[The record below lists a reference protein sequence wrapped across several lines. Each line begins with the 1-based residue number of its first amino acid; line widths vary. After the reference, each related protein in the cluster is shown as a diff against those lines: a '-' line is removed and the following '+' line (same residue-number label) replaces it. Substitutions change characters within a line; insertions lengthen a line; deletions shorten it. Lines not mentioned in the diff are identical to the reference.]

1 MLGSYIF
8 RGRGLSHSF
17 CFLGDHN
24 TFGCDAR
31 LAAVGRVMQGLLRDI
46 GVPLDVVNGP
56 VCATS
61 AHVALHQL
69 GVRGGMIVGI

>member
-1 MLGSYIF
+1 MLSSYVF
-8 RGRGLSHSF
+8 RGGWLSDSF
-17 CFLGDHN
+17 CLLRDHN

-31 LAAVGRVMQGLLRDI
+31 LTAVGRVVQGLLRDI

-56 VCATS
+56 VCSNS